1 MRISDTYDAFS
12 SSPTSSPTADHR
24 NNSNT
29 TTQQQKPQPL
39 SAIAQQ
45 AYDRYGVLDP
55 IKLDLMVRGIFITRE
70 DAAALPHRIT
80 PDGCAEGK
88 TSVCHYQ
95 RASITSN
102 APARQQ
108 ALTSTPT
115 VPRASQ
121 VTAAPSVGAFSSSPR
136 TDISAIPS
144 DHEKWSES
152 ETRLLIKLR
161 AERVGFKYIVVRHPH
176 PARCKSSRY
185 ALLSRLTY

>member
-1 MRISDTYDAFS
+1 MRISDTHNAS
-12 SSPTSSPTADHR
+12 SSPTSSPTAGHR
-24 NNSNT
+24 NSNT
-29 TTQQQKPQPL
+29 STQQKPQPL

-102 APARQQ
+102 APARQ
-108 ALTSTPT
+108 AITNPT
-115 VPRASQ
+115 VPRASH
-121 VTAAPSVGAFSSSPR
+121 VAAAPSVGASSSSPR
-136 TDISAIPS
+136 TEISAIPS

-152 ETRLLIKLR
+152 ETRLLIRLR
-161 AERVGFKYIVVRHPH
+161 AERVGFKYIVVRYNP
-176 PARCKSSRY
+176 PPPPGEMQK
-185 ALLSRLTY
+185 

>member
-1 MRISDTYDAFS
+1 
-12 SSPTSSPTADHR
+12 
-24 NNSNT
+24 
-29 TTQQQKPQPL
+29 
-39 SAIAQQ
+39 
-45 AYDRYGVLDP
+45 
-55 IKLDLMVRGIFITRE
+55 MVRGIFITRE

-108 ALTSTPT
+108 ALTTPT

-121 VTAAPSVGAFSSSPR
+121 VTAAPSAASSSSPR
-136 TDISAIPS
+136 TEISAIPS

-161 AERVGFKYIVVRHPH
+161 AERVGFKYIVVRYP
-176 PARCKSSRY
+176 PPRRDAKSMKY
-185 ALLSRLTY
+185 ALLKTD

>member
-1 MRISDTYDAFS
+1 MRIIDTYDAS
-12 SSPTSSPTADHR
+12 SSPTSSPTAGHR
-24 NNSNT
+24 NSNT
-29 TTQQQKPQPL
+29 TTTQQKPQPL

-102 APARQQ
+102 APARQ
-108 ALTSTPT
+108 ALTTPT
-115 VPRASQ
+115 MPRGFQ
-121 VTAAPSVGAFSSSPR
+121 VTAAPSVASSSSPR
-136 TDISAIPS
+136 ADISAIPS
-144 DHEKWSES
+144 DHEKWCES

-161 AERVGFKYIVVRHPH
+161 AERVGFKYIVVRP
-176 PARCKSSRY
+176 PPPPRRDAKVGMRF
-185 ALLSRLTY
+185 SRLTD